1 MANSNFVTRAVKV
14 ASILRRAAT
23 IKGFTEMKT
32 GKPFNAE
39 AYRDTR
45 EQWSYERGRVLGI
58 VFAGQIKRGRDVTR
72 EAITAYAIAKRD
84 GTII

>member
-1 MANSNFVTRAVKV
+1 MANAATRTVTV

-23 IKGFTEMKT
+23 IKGFAEMKT
-32 GKPFNAE
+32 GKPFNSE
-39 AYRDTR
+39 AYCDPR
-45 EQWSYERGRVLGI
+45 EQWCYERGRVLGL

-72 EAITAYAIAKRD
+72 EAITAYAIASRD